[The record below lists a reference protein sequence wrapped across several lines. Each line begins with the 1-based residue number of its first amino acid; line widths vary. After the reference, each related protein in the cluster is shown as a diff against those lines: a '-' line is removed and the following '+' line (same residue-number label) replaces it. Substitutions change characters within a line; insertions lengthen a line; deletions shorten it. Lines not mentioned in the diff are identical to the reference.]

1 METEILPCGTVPQ
14 GRIFIEKEDVPPYNR
29 YCKKYGG
36 RETVIIRNGLVF
48 QENGTYRKQDL
59 YIEKGRIV
67 SSSREVTDGQ
77 EMDAG
82 GLKILPGLIDVHSH
96 GAAGCDF
103 SDGSLKGL
111 EKILRYQKSCGV
123 TTYCPTTM
131 TLPEEKLLQ
140 ALSSVNAVQKEK
152 DQAVIAGIHME
163 GPFLD
168 PARKGAH
175 RADSLRCPDVEF
187 FQRCQEACGGRIRLL
202 TMAPN
207 LAGAKELIRDVCG
220 ETVVSLGHTDAD
232 YDCASRAFDLGA
244 AHVTHLY
251 NAMAPFGHRCPG
263 LVGAAFDYRQVM
275 VELIADGIHVH
286 PCVVRST
293 FSLFGRDRVVLISD
307 SIAAAGMEDGVCL
320 LSGQKVTVKDG
331 KATLSDGT
339 IAGCAVSLFTCM
351 KRAIRFGVP
360 EGDAVLAATANPAR
374 SIGIYDETGS
384 LSPGKRADLL
394 VTDQDLNLLQVL

>member
-1 METEILPCGTVPQ
+1 M
-14 GRIFIEKEDVPPYNR
+14 GRIMFSH
-29 YCKKYGG
+29 
-36 RETVIIRNGLVF
+36 TLST
-48 QENGTYRKQDL
+48 GTRLYDWNTNPIFLRRKM
-59 YIEKGRIV
+59 V
-67 SSSREVTDGQ
+67 SASSF
-77 EMDAG
+77 
-82 GLKILPGLIDVHSH
+82 K
-96 GAAGCDF
+96 
-103 SDGSLKGL
+103 
-111 EKILRYQKSCGV
+111 EKISF
-123 TTYCPTTM
+123 PSTM

>member
-1 METEILPCGTVPQ
+1 M
-14 GRIFIEKEDVPPYNR
+14 
-29 YCKKYGG
+29 
-36 RETVIIRNGLVF
+36 IIRNGLVF

-77 EMDAG
+77 EMDAR

-293 FSLFGRDRVVLISD
+293 FPSL
-307 SIAAAGMEDGVCL
+307 AG
-320 LSGQKVTVKDG
+320 
-331 KATLSDGT
+331 
-339 IAGCAVSLFTCM
+339 
-351 KRAIRFGVP
+351 
-360 EGDAVLAATANPAR
+360 
-374 SIGIYDETGS
+374 TGWS
-384 LSPGKRADLL
+384 
-394 VTDQDLNLLQVL
+394 